1 MRERAPS
8 HNWLPPYLLLEAELY
23 GEAGRHE
30 DQLQLLD
37 EVHCL
42 MREQGQ
48 PVGEAEVYRL
58 RASALRA
65 RGAAAEDIDD
75 CYQHSIE
82 MARRQSAKFWELR
95 AAVSRARFWC
105 DQGRPAEAREMLAN
119 VYGPIADSYSGP
131 LQFATWRM
139 EWGQGR

>member
-1 MRERAPS
+1 M
-8 HNWLPPYLLLEAELY
+8 W
-23 GEAGRHE
+23 
-30 DQLQLLD
+30 
-37 EVHCL
+37 
-42 MREQGQ
+42 EQGQ

-131 LQFATWRM
+131 LHFATWRM